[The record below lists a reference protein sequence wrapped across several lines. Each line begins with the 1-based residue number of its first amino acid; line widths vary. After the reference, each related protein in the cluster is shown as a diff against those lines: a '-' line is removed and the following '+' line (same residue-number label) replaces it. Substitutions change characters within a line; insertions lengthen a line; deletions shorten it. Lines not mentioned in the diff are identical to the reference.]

1 MRTTLDMDPAVLDA
15 IKEIARRERKSA
27 GVVASELIRRAL
39 TQTAA
44 GVKEPPAR
52 YGFRPFPAAAGEPHV
67 TDDQVN
73 HLRDDL
79 GI

>member
-1 MRTTLDMDPAVLDA
+1 MRTTLDIEAAVLDA

-27 GVVASELIRRAL
+27 GAVASELIRRAL
-39 TQTAA
+39 TQPAT
-44 GVKEPPAR
+44 GVKEPAAR
-52 YGFRPFPAAAGEPHV
+52 YGFRPFPATTGEPHV

-73 HLRDDL
+73 RLRDDF